1 MKPAKVLS
9 DKLNEYMLRSDD
21 LKIAQWHLS
30 LTEGQTISLGLEN
43 GEFGG
48 PYTPLSTK
56 DIYGGNAYIRWADG
70 KVSNAV
76 IDYDVSENID
86 LAIGEWKK
94 FSYQDE
100 YAPEVIEP
108 LPMPKDLKIKDKKI
122 VDMIKKDRSYFFEI
136 LNFYK
141 NELSKKEYTKTIQG
155 TVDAALEYCTL
166 MNSKGL
172 NLEYESTSMST
183 SASINGVVGEGYAKR
198 KSPGKRDLKKIIQE
212 IDDYMI
218 HTKNVIAVKPGIMQ
232 VVLMPSVLGDLF
244 KKFILTNL
252 QGSLIT
258 SNQSIYSLED
268 FKDKKQVFNER
279 ISMTIDGLKDYEL
292 PTAPCSGEG
301 IPSSK
306 QYIIANGRLLTPFLS
321 RKYAKKA
328 GMLPTPTGDI
338 DLEVKGKT
346 SYKRMIKNIAYGL
359 IIYDLLGV
367 HTLNPTSEK
376 YSIAVGQGF
385 VVENGE
391 IKGKLEKATIDGNL
405 FEDLKNKNTKFADYK
420 KDELAMM
427 TRASITV

>member
-1 MKPAKVLS
+1 MKPAQVLS
-9 DKLNEYMLRSDD
+9 KKFNDYMIRNDD
-21 LKIAQWHLS
+21 LKIAQWHFS
-30 LTEGQTISLGLEN
+30 FTEGQALSLGLEN
-43 GEFGG
+43 GDFGG
-48 PYTPLSTK
+48 PYMPLSVA
-56 DIYGGNAYIRWADG
+56 DVCAGNAYIRWADG

-76 IDYDVSENID
+76 INPEVLENID

-94 FSYQDE
+94 VSYQDD
-100 YAPEVIEP
+100 YAPEVTEP
-108 LPMPKDLKIKDKKI
+108 LPMPKDLKIKDKKV
-122 VDMIKKDRSYFFEI
+122 VDMIKKDSSHFFEI

-141 NELSKKEYTKTIQG
+141 NELSKKDYTKTIQG
-155 TVDAALEYCTL
+155 EVKAGLGYCTL

-172 NLEYESTSMST
+172 NIEYESTSMST
-183 SASINGVVGEGYAKR
+183 FAYINGVAGEGYAKR

-212 IDDYMI
+212 IDNYMI
-218 HTKNVIAVKPGIMQ
+218 HTKNVIAVKPGIMPI
-232 VVLMPSVLGDLF
+232 VLMPSVLGSLF
-244 KKFILTNL
+244 GRFILTNL

-268 FKDKKQVFNER
+268 FKDKKQVFNEKVSL
-279 ISMTIDGLKDYEL
+279 IIDGLKDYEL
-292 PTAPCSGEG
+292 TTVPCSRDG

-321 RKYAKKA
+321 MKYAKKT
-328 GMLPTPTGDI
+328 GMPPTPTGDL
-338 DLEVKGKT
+338 DLEIKDKT
-346 SYKRMIKNIAYGL
+346 SYKRMIKNIEYGL
-359 IIYDLLGV
+359 IIHDLLGV

-405 FEDLKNKNTKFADYK
+405 FEDLKNKDTKFADYR

-427 TRASITV
+427 TKANITV

>member
-1 MKPAKVLS
+1 MKPAKILS

-21 LKIAQWHLS
+21 LKIAQWHIS
-30 LTEGQTISLGLEN
+30 LTEGQAISLGLEN
-43 GEFGG
+43 SEIGG
-48 PYTPLSTK
+48 PYMPPSTA
-56 DIYGGNAYIRWADG
+56 DVCDGSAYIRWADG

-76 IDYDVSENID
+76 INSEVLENVG

-94 FSYQDE
+94 TSYQDD
-100 YAPEVIEP
+100 YAPEVVEP

-122 VDMIKKDRSYFFEI
+122 VNMIKKDSSYFFEI

-155 TVDAALEYCTL
+155 EVKAGLVYCTL

-172 NLEYESTSMST
+172 NVKWESTSMST
-183 SASINGVVGEGYAKR
+183 SAYINGVAGEGYAKR

-212 IDDYMI
+212 IDSYMI

-232 VVLMPSVLGDLF
+232 VVLMPPVFGSLF
-244 KKFILTNL
+244 EKFILTNL

-258 SNQSIYSLED
+258 SNRSIYSLED

-279 ISMTIDGLKDYEL
+279 ISLIIDGLKGYEL
-292 PTAPCSGEG
+292 TTVPCSREG

-306 QYIIANGRLLTPFLS
+306 QYIIADGRLLTPFLS
-321 RKYAKKA
+321 MKYAKKA
-328 GMLPTPTGDI
+328 GMPPTPTGDL
-338 DLEVKGKT
+338 DLEVKDKT
-346 SYKRMIKNIAYGL
+346 SYKRMIKNIEYGL

-367 HTLNPTSEK
+367 HTLNPKSEE

-391 IKGKLEKATIDGNL
+391 IKGKIEKATIRGNI
-405 FEDLKNKNTKFADYK
+405 FESLKNKNTKFADYRE
-420 KDELAMM
+420 DELAML
-427 TRASITV
+427 TEADVKV

>member
-1 MKPAKVLS
+1 MKPAKMLS

-76 IDYDVSENID
+76 IGYDVLENID

-258 SNQSIYSLED
+258 SNQSIYNLED